1 MRGFSRRRLLLGL
14 PAMGVVVAFA
24 RHEVH
29 RTVNVRHYGAQGD
42 GVSDDSAAIRH
53 AVTALRPNST
63 LYFPSGTY
71 RFADRHPKGDAA
83 IVIAGIGEVTVEFA
97 AGAELVMDNL
107 DPATHTGTSHGILVH
122 GPAVD
127 VELRNVAIRW
137 SQPAPR
143 SMGDGIR
150 IVGDPFSL
158 GWRHGPVS
166 RVALSNC
173 LIQGSPQAGVIMI
186 GVSDIRVDGLRSE
199 NTRAD
204 GLHFNACRRAR
215 IDNYTA
221 VAAGDDGLALVTYY
235 APDKTIDAA
244 AETFSFPDLTSWSN
258 DDFAVTNVTIDGGR
272 ANGVR
277 LSGAR
282 AVTLT
287 GLVATGLDSGAA
299 VMVDS
304 AAPGNDVGWHYV
316 ASRGVRV
323 SDLAIDSCET
333 GIHVLARPSDDI
345 DRRFTQFDVAIEGAA
360 IRNCANWSVR
370 AESLTDQRATG
381 FGLRSCTVEASSATG
396 GNGGVGLAST
406 KHSRLNAIS
415 IRHSQA
421 VLAFAANDAGDLA
434 VDRLAVTITDG
445 SPADEPGPCTG
456 FENCDG
462 VVDDLSIA
470 WDSAPAT
477 WSPVHLTDEAAG
489 VGQSAHG
496 RLTIRTV

>member
-1 MRGFSRRRLLLGL
+1 
-14 PAMGVVVAFA
+14 MGVVVAFA

-29 RTVNVRHYGAQGD
+29 RTVNVRHHGAKGD
-42 GVSDDSAAIRH
+42 GVTDDSAAIRR
-53 AVTALRPNST
+53 AAAALGTNST

-71 RFADRHPKGDAA
+71 RFADPHPKADAA
-83 IVIAGIGEVTVEFA
+83 IAIAGVSRVAVEFA

-107 DPATHTGTSHGILVH
+107 DPATGTGTSHGILVR
-122 GPAVD
+122 GPASD
-127 VELRNVAIRW
+127 VELRNVTIRW
-137 SQPAPR
+137 LQSATR

-150 IVGDPFSL
+150 IVGDPFAL
-158 GWRHGPVS
+158 GLHRGPVN
-166 RVALSNC
+166 RVALSHC
-173 LIQGSPQAGVIMI
+173 SIQGSPQAGVIMV
-186 GVSDIRVDGLRSE
+186 GVSDIRVTGLRSE

-204 GLHFNACRRAR
+204 GLHFNACRRAQ

-221 VAAGDDGLALVTYY
+221 IDPGDDGLALVTYY
-235 APDKTIDAA
+235 TPGMSFDRAA
-244 AETFSFPDLTSWSN
+244 QTFSFPDLTRWSN
-258 DDFAVTNVTIDGGR
+258 DDFVVANVTIDGGE

-277 LSGAR
+277 LAGAR
-282 AVTLT
+282 RVTLT
-287 GLVATGLDSGAA
+287 GLDVARIDSGAA

-333 GIHVLARPSDDI
+333 GIHVLARPNDNV
-345 DRRFTQFDVAIEGAA
+345 DRRFTHFDVAIEGAT

-381 FGLRSCTVEASSATG
+381 FDLRSCTVEASSSMG
-396 GNGGVGLAST
+396 GNGGVGLANT
-406 KHSRLNAIS
+406 KHSRLDAVS
-415 IRHSQA
+415 IRHSKA
-421 VLAFAANDAGDLA
+421 VLAFSATDVADLA

-445 SPADEPGPCTG
+445 DPPDEPGPCTG

-462 VVDDLSIA
+462 VVDDMQIA
-470 WDSAPAT
+470 WDSAPET
-477 WSPVHLTDEAAG
+477 WSPLHLADDAAG
-489 VGQSAHG
+489 VGQSAHA